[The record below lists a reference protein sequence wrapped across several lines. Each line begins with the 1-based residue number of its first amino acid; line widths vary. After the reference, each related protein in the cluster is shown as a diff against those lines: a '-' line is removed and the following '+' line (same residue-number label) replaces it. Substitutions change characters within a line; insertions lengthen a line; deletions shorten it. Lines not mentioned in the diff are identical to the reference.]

1 MRPAPRRFFLIV
13 ALTCL
18 TCLVHASVWAHGGGD
33 AGAAAKRVA
42 EQFPGV
48 MAPSPLAPAVQ
59 AAISELR
66 GAASTADWSGVD
78 EFYSRL
84 GHQPAWMPPEG
95 RQAARVL
102 VTRMRAAEDDGLR
115 AVDYDSEGWARRL
128 EMDPRSVDDA
138 LARDVQLTAVLL
150 RFASDLARGIAA
162 DSVRTIDVSGTLAAA
177 RDGASAREVL
187 SLLEPRH
194 AEYRHLR
201 EALRQYR
208 AAAEAGGWLPVPLPR
223 GVLLARDGE
232 PADPEVLHRLCERL
246 AATGDLPGGREQCGP
261 DGGLP
266 REYGKVLEEAVRSF
280 QARHGLTVDGV
291 VGPRTIAALNMPV
304 EGRIAQIA
312 LNMDRWRRL
321 PDDLGNRH
329 VRVNI
334 PGFSLQGVD
343 GRERALTMRVV
354 TGRPRTPTPRLSDEI
369 SYLEFRPYW
378 NVPDSIT
385 RRQLLPKIVADPEY
399 LRRQRF
405 DVIQGWTRRP
415 QLLAPDTI
423 DWEAVADD
431 FPYRLRQRPGRHNSL
446 GLVKFMF
453 PNRHSVYLHDTPV
466 PALFDRPVR
475 AFSAGCVRVED
486 PVALADFLLRDAPA
500 WSPATIA
507 AAMDEGERRV
517 VPLPAGVPVHL
528 TYFTTF
534 VDEGLVHFR
543 EDLYGLDE
551 REGEPFSDLSEG

>member
-1 MRPAPRRFFLIV
+1 V
-13 ALTCL
+13 A
-18 TCLVHASVWAHGGGD
+18 
-33 AGAAAKRVA
+33 AGNVA

-48 MAPSPLAPAVQ
+48 LAPSPFAPAVQ
-59 AAISELR
+59 AVISELK
-66 GAASTADWSGVD
+66 GGASTTDWSAVD

-84 GHQPAWMPPEG
+84 GHQPAWMHPEG

-102 VTRMRAAEDDGLR
+102 VTRMLAAADDGLR
-115 AVDYDSEGWARRL
+115 AVDYDSERWARRL
-128 EMDPRSVDDA
+128 AESPSSADDP

-150 RFASDLARGIAA
+150 RFASDLALGIAG
-162 DSVRTIDVSGTLAAA
+162 DSARDIDVIGTLAAA
-177 RDGASAREVL
+177 RDATSTREVF

-208 AAAEAGGWLPVPLPR
+208 SAAEAGGWLPVPLPR
-223 GVLLARDGE
+223 GVLLVREREREREREGD
-232 PADPEVLHRLCERL
+232 PAAPEVLHLLCKRL
-246 AATGDLPGGREQCGP
+246 AATGELAGGPGQCGP

-266 REYGKVLEEAVRSF
+266 LEYGEVLEKAVRSF

-321 PDDLGNRH
+321 PDDLGNTH

-334 PGFSLQGVD
+334 PGFSLQAVD

-354 TGRPRTPTPRLSDEI
+354 TGRPHTPTPVMSDEI

-385 RRQLLPKIVADPEY
+385 RRQLVPKIVADPDY

-405 DVIQGWTRRP
+405 DVIEGWTRPP
-415 QLLAPDTI
+415 QLVDPDTI

-453 PNRHSVYLHDTPV
+453 PNSYSVYLHDTPA

-500 WSPATIA
+500 WSPDTIT
-507 AAMDEGERRV
+507 AAMDEGRRQV
-517 VPLPAGVPVHL
+517 VPLSARVPVHL
-528 TYFTTF
+528 TYFTAF

-551 REGEPFSDLSEG
+551 QEGESFSDLPEG